1 MVMIMMILPL
11 TTCQPLITAQTAHP
25 TVADKK
31 NVAFSHRNNF
41 LGLNKAIKKV
51 EINDM
56 ILARNFDSD
65 FSNHLSEVMSVSN

>member
-1 MVMIMMILPL
+1 MYSRG
-11 TTCQPLITAQTAHP
+11 H
-25 TVADKK
+25 KK
-31 NVAFSHRNNF
+31 CRPKGHSNLKKGQQSN
-41 LGLNKAIKKV
+41 KKV